1 MTLKMTSLQQG
12 GGQGLVKVAAIIGL
26 TWASCG
32 AWGQAVTP
40 RPEVL
45 KSLKG
50 LALNTPREAVL
61 TAIDQMQLGMPTK
74 CYDRLEGEQNCLV
87 GPIPQ
92 SAGFT
97 LARERVHYVD
107 VRFNSKGALIQI
119 ILTMG
124 VEGSPARSRAFG
136 ELGET
141 LQAAIG
147 RRPDVHSSTYEDVI
161 LRWKGDDSEVL
172 LGTTPL
178 QKGVAIQAYLRTLN
192 RDAFKTNS
200 RSAERFVNDL

>member
-1 MTLKMTSLQQG
+1 M
-12 GGQGLVKVAAIIGL
+12 AAIVGL
-26 TWASCG
+26 AWATCG

-45 KSLKG
+45 KGLKG
-50 LALNTPREAVL
+50 LDLKAPKEAVL
-61 TAIDQMQLGMPTK
+61 TAIEQMQLGMPTK

-97 LARERVHYVD
+97 LARERVHYLD
-107 VRFNSKGALIQI
+107 VRFSSNGSLIQI
-119 ILTMG
+119 IMTMG

-141 LQAAIG
+141 LQSAIG

-192 RDAFKTNS
+192 RDAFKTSS